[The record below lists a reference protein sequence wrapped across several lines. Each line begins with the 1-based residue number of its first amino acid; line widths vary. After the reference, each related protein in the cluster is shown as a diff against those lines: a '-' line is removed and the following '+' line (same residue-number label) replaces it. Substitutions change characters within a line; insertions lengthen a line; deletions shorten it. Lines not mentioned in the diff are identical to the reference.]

1 MLLVRRADWERL
13 LEHGHVGR
21 RAKQQHQAMEKCNFS
36 IRQWTGGSSK
46 ANQVYCKSLRT
57 EWDKSGTT
65 IRGKCL
71 LLMIT
76 IFSSLVQG
84 SSPQSHYML
93 PRCGTSGSTC
103 CASMTDVCFIQ
114 VCGNNANN
122 ILWSH
127 DMVFSSPQCPA
138 SYLTTFRKITILQ
151 TCIRLDSQKFPGIQ
165 VFTQNKNVYHTDGW
179 YQDN

>member
-1 MLLVRRADWERL
+1 MFETTENFQQGSRQQDVLLVRRADWERL

-71 LLMIT
+71 LPI
-76 IFSSLVQG
+76 
-84 SSPQSHYML
+84 SPYSPPLFKAHPHNHIICFHDVAHQAQHAVL
-93 PRCGTSGSTC
+93 PWQMYALFRFAAT
-103 CASMTDVCFIQ
+103 MQ
-114 VCGNNANN
+114 
-122 ILWSH
+122 
-127 DMVFSSPQCPA
+127 
-138 SYLTTFRKITILQ
+138 TTFCGPMTWYSR
-151 TCIRLDSQKFPGIQ
+151 PH
-165 VFTQNKNVYHTDGW
+165 NVLRRIWPHLEK
-179 YQDN
+179 